1 MRGVGKFLTTDWI
14 DVSSPSCELGS
25 RRGVALRRDSSRAES
40 RRGWL
45 SRSVAR
51 RGLRGRDDEIRLAP
65 LEQNVVAAANDTKV
79 WFACPSEGRDAFR
92 EMALLA

>member
-1 MRGVGKFLTTDWI
+1 VRGVGKFLTTDWI
-14 DVSSPSCELGS
+14 DVSSPSREFGS

-40 RRGWL
+40 RHGWL

-51 RGLRGRDDEIRLAP
+51 GPRGRDDEIRLAP
-65 LEQNVVAAANDTKV
+65 LEQHVVAAANDTTV
-79 WFACPSEGRDAFR
+79 WFACPSEVRDAFR

>member
-1 MRGVGKFLTTDWI
+1 
-14 DVSSPSCELGS
+14 
-25 RRGVALRRDSSRAES
+25 
-40 RRGWL
+40 
-45 SRSVAR
+45 VAR